1 MSRVDEKLVIK
12 LTELVKEKYGIE
24 PEEGFVM
31 VEVPKDSSNGNYATN
46 LAMRLTKIMRR
57 RPQEIGQEICE
68 EIVKM
73 VPEIEKATVAGPGF
87 INFVIKNEALADIIT
102 TIIEADDK
110 YGIND
115 SGKGQRILME
125 YVSANPTGALHC
137 GHARGAVW
145 GDTCARLYKASGY
158 DILREY
164 YINDAGN
171 QINMLALSLRARYRQ
186 LFGVEEELPED
197 GYHGQDVKN
206 IAQDIKNEYGD
217 KYMHVSDE
225 ESYQFFRNEGKARE
239 LARIKEDLAY
249 YRCSFDSWI
258 SEQTLRDSG
267 AIEETLAKMAEMG
280 LTYEQDGALWMKT
293 TDFGDDKDRVLRKSD
308 GSYTYF
314 TPDIANHVNK
324 LERGYPKLVNLWGA
338 DHHGYIAR
346 MKAALN
352 ALGYP
357 EDCLEV
363 DIIQMVRMV
372 ENGEEVKMSKRTGN
386 AITLRELID
395 DIGLDSARYFFLAK
409 ALDTHL
415 DLDLGI
421 ARKKSNDNP
430 VYYAQYA
437 HARSCKVLN
446 SVDEIV
452 PLESYD
458 LLTKEQ
464 EVDLLK
470 LIAAYPETI
479 AESAKNR
486 TPNKV
491 CNYVQKLAQY
501 IHAYYSNCRILT
513 EDEQLRK
520 QRLCLLKASQ
530 ITMRN
535 ALNILGVDAPQE
547 M

>member
-46 LAMRLTKIMRR
+46 LAMRLTKILRR

-125 YVSANPTGALHC
+125 YVSANPTRALHC

-217 KYMHVSDE
+217 K
-225 ESYQFFRNEGKARE
+225 
-239 LARIKEDLAY
+239 
-249 YRCSFDSWI
+249 
-258 SEQTLRDSG
+258 
-267 AIEETLAKMAEMG
+267 
-280 LTYEQDGALWMKT
+280 
-293 TDFGDDKDRVLRKSD
+293 
-308 GSYTYF
+308 
-314 TPDIANHVNK
+314 
-324 LERGYPKLVNLWGA
+324 
-338 DHHGYIAR
+338 
-346 MKAALN
+346 
-352 ALGYP
+352 
-357 EDCLEV
+357 
-363 DIIQMVRMV
+363 
-372 ENGEEVKMSKRTGN
+372 
-386 AITLRELID
+386 
-395 DIGLDSARYFFLAK
+395 
-409 ALDTHL
+409 
-415 DLDLGI
+415 
-421 ARKKSNDNP
+421 
-430 VYYAQYA
+430 
-437 HARSCKVLN
+437 
-446 SVDEIV
+446 
-452 PLESYD
+452 
-458 LLTKEQ
+458 
-464 EVDLLK
+464 
-470 LIAAYPETI
+470 
-479 AESAKNR
+479 
-486 TPNKV
+486 
-491 CNYVQKLAQY
+491 
-501 IHAYYSNCRILT
+501 
-513 EDEQLRK
+513 
-520 QRLCLLKASQ
+520 
-530 ITMRN
+530 
-535 ALNILGVDAPQE
+535 
-547 M
+547 